1 MEVDLATQDFVDAA
15 VTVVSRGCLKLM
27 SDGTGG
33 PAGPKVDLQEVL
45 ELVWNRV
52 VRQANKLL
60 EAHQSFG
67 FVHFNAKLNP
77 SLADILQAFATIDF
91 VLNKMVESG
100 NLEPEEALMAI
111 NSRQCILKMKA
122 LSFALSAND
131 QGEYE
136 RVIEELR
143 QHSR

>member
-1 MEVDLATQDFVDAA
+1 
-15 VTVVSRGCLKLM
+15 M

-45 ELVWNRV
+45 SQVWHRV
-52 VRQANKLL
+52 VGQANKLL
-60 EAHQSFG
+60 EAHESFG
-67 FVHFNAKLNP
+67 FVHFNANLNP

-91 VLNKMVESG
+91 VLNKLVESG
-100 NLEPEEALMAI
+100 KLEPEEALIAI

-136 RVIEELR
+136 RVIGELR